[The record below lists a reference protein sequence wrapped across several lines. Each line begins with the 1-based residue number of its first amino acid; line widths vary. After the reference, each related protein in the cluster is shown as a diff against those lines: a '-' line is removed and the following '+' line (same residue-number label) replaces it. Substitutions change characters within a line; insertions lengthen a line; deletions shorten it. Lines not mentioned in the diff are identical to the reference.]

1 MSQQDQADEII
12 VNHKV
17 LKQVADELLPADLF
31 RGIDARR
38 DATWKPRMVVLTVLL
53 MLVSGKKTLGAGFQ
67 LGRKAVGKIFRWQ
80 RPPGISYQGFVTQL
94 CKWHFELKWAVMLHL
109 QDEMQDRLSDEWTIR
124 GFVVMAC
131 DGSRVE
137 LSRTRSLEEAFSP
150 KKKSGSS
157 SAKKKAKRSR
167 GKAKKAKKKAQPKK
181 KKAKSQSAESIKK
194 KANSPQMW
202 LTLLWHVGSGLPWDW
217 RTGPSDSSEREHVQK
232 MLRNLPQ
239 NTLMTADAGFVGY
252 EFWNDL
258 LQRGHDFVIRVGGN
272 VKLLKNLGCA
282 RQSEHTVYLWP
293 NTAAKKKQPPLCLR
307 LIELHDGRQP
317 VYLVTNLPKS
327 RLSDQHACE
336 IYAARWGIEL
346 FFRTFKQTFGC
357 RKLRCQA
364 AANVEWELDW
374 SLIGLW
380 CICLLGE
387 TELAANGN
395 DPTRLSAAKAI
406 EAFQETVLHYRVRP
420 EDATETLWNRL
431 QAALLDTYERTSEK
445 ASRNFPT
452 KKKRERTGPPKIV
465 KATKQQME
473 AAKQLKRSTIE
484 KRLTA

>member
-17 LKQVADELLPADLF
+17 LKQVADELLPSNLF
-31 RGIDARR
+31 RGIKSRT

-53 MLVSGKKTLGAGFQ
+53 MLTSGKKTLSAGFQ

-80 RPPGISYQGFVTQL
+80 VSPGSSYQGFVTQL
-94 CKWHFELKWAVMLHL
+94 SKWHFELKLAVMIHL
-109 QDEMQDRLSDEWTIR
+109 QGEMQDRLSDEWTMH

-137 LSRTRSLEEAFSP
+137 LSRTASLEEAYSP
-150 KKKSGSS
+150 KKKS
-157 SAKKKAKRSR
+157 SAMKKKAKPSR
-167 GKAKKAKKKAQPKK
+167 GKGKKAKKKTTKKK

-202 LTLLWHVGSGLPWDW
+202 LTLMWHVGSGLPYDW
-217 RTGPSDSSEREHVQK
+217 RTGPSDSSEREHVQQ
-232 MLRNLPQ
+232 MLPNLPQ

-252 EFWNDL
+252 EFWSDIL
-258 LQRGHDFVIRVGGN
+258 LAGHDFVIRVGGN
-272 VKLLKNLGCA
+272 VKLLKHLGCV
-282 RQSEHTVYLWP
+282 RQYDHTVYLWP
-293 NTAAKKKQPPLCLR
+293 NAAAKKKQPPLDLR

-357 RKLRCQA
+357 RKLRSQA

-387 TELAANGN
+387 TELAANGK

-406 EAFQETVLHYRVRP
+406 EAFQETILHYRVRP
-420 EDATETLWNRL
+420 EQPTETLWNRL
-431 QAALLDTYERTSEK
+431 QAALLDDYERTSSK

-465 KATKQQME
+465 QATQQQIE
-473 AAKQLKRSTIE
+473 AAKQLKRSTTQ
-484 KRLTA
+484 KHLTA

>member
-1 MSQQDQADEII
+1 
-12 VNHKV
+12 
-17 LKQVADELLPADLF
+17 LF
-31 RGIDARR
+31 RGIKSRT
-38 DATWKPRMVVLTVLL
+38 DATWKPRMVVLTALL
-53 MLVSGKKTLGAGFQ
+53 MLTSPKKTLAAGFQ
-67 LGRKAVGKIFRWQ
+67 MGRKAVDKIFRWH
-80 RPPGISYQGFVTQL
+80 RPPGSSYQGFVTQL
-94 CKWHFELKWAVMLHL
+94 KKWHLELKLAVMIHL
-109 QDEMQDRLSDEWTIR
+109 QGEMQDRLSDEWTMH

-137 LSRTRSLEEAFSP
+137 LSRTVSLEESYSP
-150 KKKSGSS
+150 KKKKAAS
-157 SAKKKAKRSR
+157 SAKKKAKPSR
-167 GKAKKAKKKAQPKK
+167 GKGKKAKKKVQKK

-202 LTLLWHVGSGLPWDW
+202 LTLMWHVGSGLPWDW
-217 RTGPSDSSEREHVQK
+217 RTGPSDSSERAHVQE
-232 MLRNLPQ
+232 MLANLPQ

-252 EFWNDL
+252 EFWSDI
-258 LQRGHDFVIRVGGN
+258 LQNRHDFVIRVGGN
-272 VKLLKNLGCA
+272 VKLLKNLGYA
-282 RQSEHTVYLWP
+282 RQYENTVYLWP
-293 NTAAKKKQPPLCLR
+293 DAAAKKKQPPLQLR

-327 RLSDQHACE
+327 RLSDRQACE

-357 RKLRCQA
+357 RKLRGQA

-387 TELAANGN
+387 TELVTTGN

-420 EDATETLWNRL
+420 EDLTETLWNRL
-431 QAALLDTYERTSEK
+431 QAALLDDYERTSEK
-445 ASRNFPT
+445 TSRNFPT
-452 KKKRERTGPPKIV
+452 KKKRERTGPPKIEH
-465 KATKQQME
+465 ATKQQIE
-473 AAKQLKRSTIE
+473 AAKQLKRSTIA
-484 KRLTA
+484 KHLTA

>member
-1 MSQQDQADEII
+1 MSQQDQADQII

-17 LKQVADELLPADLF
+17 LKQVADELLPASLF
-31 RGIDARR
+31 RGIKCRTE
-38 DATWKPRMVVLTVLL
+38 ATWKPRMVVLTVLF
-53 MLVSGKKTLGAGFQ
+53 MLTSGKKTLTGGFQ

-80 RPPGISYQGFVTQL
+80 RPPGSSYQGFVTQL
-94 CKWHFELKWAVMLHL
+94 SKWHFELKLAVMIHL
-109 QDEMQDRLSDEWTIR
+109 QGEMQDRLSDEWTMH

-137 LSRTRSLEEAFSP
+137 LSRTASLENAYSP
-150 KKKSGSS
+150 KKKSS
-157 SAKKKAKRSR
+157 SATKKKSKPTR
-167 GKAKKAKKKAQPKK
+167 GKGKKKAKKKTKK
-181 KKAKSQSAESIKK
+181 KPKKAKSQSAESIKK

-202 LTLLWHVGSGLPWDW
+202 LTLMWHVGTGLPYDW
-217 RTGPSDSSEREHVQK
+217 RTGRSDSSERGHVQE
-232 MLRNLPQ
+232 MLPNLPQ

-252 EFWNDL
+252 EFWSEI
-258 LQRGHDFVIRVGGN
+258 LQAGHDFVIRVGSN
-272 VKLLKNLGCA
+272 VTLLKHLGCA
-282 RQSEHTVYLWP
+282 RQYDHTVYLWP
-293 NTAAKKKQPPLCLR
+293 NTAAKKKQPPLELR

-327 RLSDQHACE
+327 RLSDRHARD

-357 RKLRCQA
+357 RKLRSQA
-364 AANVEWELDW
+364 AGNVEWELDW

-387 TELAANGN
+387 TALAANGK

-420 EDATETLWNRL
+420 EAATETLSNRL
-431 QAALLDTYERTSEK
+431 QEALLDDYERKSLK
-445 ASRNFPT
+445 ASRNYPT
-452 KKKRERTGPPKIV
+452 KKKRERTGPPKILQ
-465 KATKQQME
+465 ATKQQIE
-473 AAKQLKRSTIE
+473 AAKQLKRSTIA
-484 KRLTA
+484 KHLTA

>member
-12 VNHKV
+12 GNHKV

-31 RGIDARR
+31 RGIKSRT
-38 DATWKPRMVVLTVLL
+38 DATWKPRMVALTVLF
-53 MLVSGKKTLGAGFQ
+53 MLTSPKKTLGAGFE
-67 LGRKAVGKIFRWQ
+67 LGRKVVAKIFRWQ
-80 RPPGISYQGFVTQL
+80 PPPGSSYQGFVTQL
-94 CKWHFELKWAVMLHL
+94 KKWHCEMKWVTVLHL
-109 QDEMQDRLSDEWTIR
+109 RDCMQDRLSDEWTMH

-150 KKKSGSS
+150 KKKKVSS
-157 SAKKKAKRSR
+157 SAKKQVKSSR
-167 GKAKKAKKKAQPKK
+167 GKAKPGKKNKKKS
-181 KKAKSQSAESIKK
+181 KSQSAESIKK

-202 LTLLWHVGSGLPWDW
+202 LTLMWHVGTGLPWDW
-217 RTGPSDSSEREHVQK
+217 RTGPSDSSERAHVQE
-232 MLRNLPQ
+232 MLANLPQ

-252 EFWNDL
+252 EFWSDI
-258 LQRGHDFVIRVGGN
+258 LQSGHDFVIRVGGN
-272 VKLLKNLGCA
+272 VKLLKNLGYA
-282 RQSEHTVYLWP
+282 RQYANTVYLWP
-293 NTAAKKKQPPLCLR
+293 DAAAKKKQPPLQLR

-327 RLSDQHACE
+327 QLSDRQARD

-357 RKLRCQA
+357 RKLRSQA

-387 TELAANGN
+387 TELAATGN

-420 EDATETLWNRL
+420 EDPTEALCNRL
-431 QAALLDTYERTSEK
+431 QAALLDDYERTSEK

-465 KATKQQME
+465 QATKQQID

-484 KRLTA
+484 KHLTA

>member
-17 LKQVADELLPADLF
+17 LKQVADELVPADLF
-31 RGIDARR
+31 RGIDSRT

-53 MLVSGKKTLGAGFQ
+53 MLVSGKKTLSAGFQ

-80 RPPGISYQGFVTQL
+80 RSPGETYQGFVTQL
-94 CKWHFELKWAVMLHL
+94 RKWHFELKLAVMFHL
-109 QDEMQDRLSDEWTIR
+109 QEAMQVRLSDEWTIH

-137 LSRTRSLEEAFSP
+137 LSRTRSLEDAYSP
-150 KKKSGSS
+150 KKKQGSS
-157 SAKKKAKRSR
+157 SAKKKPKPSR
-167 GKAKKAKKKAQPKK
+167 GKGKQAKKKAKAKK

-202 LTLLWHVGSGLPWDW
+202 LTLMWHVPSGLPWDW
-217 RTGPSDSSEREHVQK
+217 RTGPSDSSERGHVQE
-232 MLRNLPQ
+232 MLPNLPQ

-252 EFWNDL
+252 EFWSEI
-258 LQRGHDFVIRVGGN
+258 LQTGHDFVIRVGGN

-282 RQSEHTVYLWP
+282 RQYDDTVYLWP
-293 NTAAKKKQPPLCLR
+293 DAVAKKKQPPLDLR
-307 LIELHDGRQP
+307 LIELHDGKQP

-327 RLSDQHACE
+327 RLSDRQARD

-357 RKLRCQA
+357 RKLRSRA
-364 AANVEWELDW
+364 AANAEWELDW

-387 TELAANGN
+387 TELAANGK

-420 EDATETLWNRL
+420 EDPTETLWNRL
-431 QAALLDTYERTSEK
+431 QAALLDEYERTSSK

-452 KKKRERTGPPKIV
+452 KKKRERTGPPKIIE
-465 KATKQQME
+465 ATKQQIE
-473 AAKQLKRSTIE
+473 AAKQLKRSTTE
-484 KRLTA
+484 KHLTA

>member
-17 LKQVADELLPADLF
+17 LKQVADELLPAGLF
-31 RGIDARR
+31 RGIDSRS
-38 DATWKPRMVVLTVLL
+38 DATWKPRMVVLTVFF
-53 MLVSGKKTLGAGFQ
+53 MLTSGKKTLSAGFQ
-67 LGRKAVGKIFRWQ
+67 LGRKAVDKIFRWH
-80 RPPGISYQGFVTQL
+80 RSPGTSYQGFVTQL
-94 CKWHFELKWAVMLHL
+94 SKWHFELKLAVMIHL
-109 QDEMQDRLSDEWTIR
+109 QGEMQDRLSDEWTLH

-137 LSRTRSLEEAFSP
+137 LSRTASLEEAYSP
-150 KKKSGSS
+150 KKKTSS
-157 SAKKKAKRSR
+157 AAKKKSKPSR
-167 GKAKKAKKKAQPKK
+167 GKRKKKTKNKK

-202 LTLLWHVGSGLPWDW
+202 LTLMWHVGTGLPYDW
-217 RTGPSDSSEREHVQK
+217 RTGRSDSSEREHVQQ
-232 MLRNLPQ
+232 MLPNLPQ
-239 NTLMTADAGFVGY
+239 NTLITADAGFVGY
-252 EFWNDL
+252 EFWSDI
-258 LQRGHDFVIRVGGN
+258 LQAGHVFVIRVGGN
-272 VKLLKNLGCA
+272 VTLLKHLGCV
-282 RQSEHTVYLWP
+282 RQYDHTVYLWP
-293 NTAAKKKQPPLCLR
+293 NTAAKKKQPPLELR

-327 RLSDQHACE
+327 RLSDRHARD

-357 RKLRCQA
+357 RKLRSQA
-364 AANVEWELDW
+364 AANAQWEFDW

-387 TELAANGN
+387 TELAAGGK

-406 EAFQETVLHYRVRP
+406 EAFQETILHYRVRP
-420 EDATETLWNRL
+420 EDGTETLRHQL
-431 QAALLDTYERTSEK
+431 QAALLDDYKRTSSK

-465 KATKQQME
+465 QATRQQIE
-473 AAKQLKRSTIE
+473 AAKQLKRSNI
-484 KRLTA
+484 KKHLTA